1 MSFQLILKGKDQRP
15 SLQRSKGP
23 NLLQEEGFCR
33 TAEARK
39 EARKEGAAR
48 YPIPGKET
56 VVLLQAFN
64 IPKEAKKSMNTEFF
78 SN

>member
-1 MSFQLILKGKDQRP
+1 M
-15 SLQRSKGP
+15 
-23 NLLQEEGFCR
+23 LQEEGFCR

-64 IPKEAKKSMNTEFF
+64 IPKEAKNSMNTEFF